1 MNKNF
6 VSRISSIGY
15 AIIMAIFGINH
26 FRMGEAMKGYIPSYF
41 PAPIFRVY
49 LVGVALRLDAI
60 AIIINNVT
68 RLASY
73 LLGLML
79 VLFALLLHLPGM
91 LGATDAQMQG
101 MSMTMFLK
109 DLGLAAGAFYIGSH
123 NE

>member
-26 FRMGEAMKGYIPSYF
+26 FRMGEAMKGYIPVYF
-41 PAPIFRVY
+41 PAPVFWVY
-49 LVGVALRLDAI
+49 LVGAALILAAI
-60 AIIINNVT
+60 AIIINKKT
-68 RLASY
+68 RLACY

-79 VLFALLLHLPGM
+79 LLFVLLLHLPAM
-91 LGATDAQMQG
+91 LHPTNPQMQAL
-101 MSMTMFLK
+101 SMTMLLK